1 MVSHHVDFASLAYA
15 ASYLHIFCS
24 KKVWRPETVNL
35 LLCKYMCSIIT
46 TLSELEL
53 CRTQTRIKEKPI
65 IPLWIIGQL
74 QFITSYVYPGLQPL
88 NSHSNLSSPPL
99 TLFHSFFPFHSLSQ
113 AVQHPLLNT
122 PCLLDWLVESA
133 VQLISFSL
141 LVCVSNSNHR
151 GTRVIKVLYF
161 PITFYLCFI
170 LNVLNSGQF
179 QLVSKVVLLVSV

>member
-1 MVSHHVDFASLAYA
+1 MWLSAKILWFPTVLISPPLHMQLLVHAINWF
-15 ASYLHIFCS
+15 SYLHIFCS

-35 LLCKYMCSIIT
+35 LLCKYKCSIIT

-74 QFITSYVYPGLQPL
+74 QFQLCLPRVATTEQPQQSFISTP
-88 NSHSNLSSPPL
+88 NPLSL
-99 TLFHSFFPFHSLSQ
+99 FFPFHSLSQ

-141 LVCVSNSNHR
+141 LVCVSD
-151 GTRVIKVLYF
+151 
-161 PITFYLCFI
+161 
-170 LNVLNSGQF
+170 
-179 QLVSKVVLLVSV
+179 

>member
-1 MVSHHVDFASLAYA
+1 MWLSAKILWFPTALISPPLHMQLLVHAINWF
-15 ASYLHIFCS
+15 SYLHIFCS

-99 TLFHSFFPFHSLSQ
+99 TLFHSFFL
-113 AVQHPLLNT
+113 
-122 PCLLDWLVESA
+122 
-133 VQLISFSL
+133 
-141 LVCVSNSNHR
+141 
-151 GTRVIKVLYF
+151 
-161 PITFYLCFI
+161 FI
-170 LNVLNSGQF
+170 LWAKLSSIPSLTHHVCLID
-179 QLVSKVVLLVSV
+179 LLRVQCSW

>member
-1 MVSHHVDFASLAYA
+1 MQYYYNTKWTGIVPYSDQDKGKTHYSALNNWSVAVHYQLCLPKVATTEQPQQSFISTPNPLSL
-15 ASYLHIFCS
+15 
-24 KKVWRPETVNL
+24 
-35 LLCKYMCSIIT
+35 
-46 TLSELEL
+46 
-53 CRTQTRIKEKPI
+53 
-65 IPLWIIGQL
+65 
-74 QFITSYVYPGLQPL
+74 
-88 NSHSNLSSPPL
+88 
-99 TLFHSFFPFHSLSQ
+99 FFPFHSLSQ

-151 GTRVIKVLYF
+151 GTTVIKVLYF
-161 PITFYLCFI
+161 PITFYFCFI